1 MKLIYKLSFFLSIIS
16 MNAFAIDPP
25 TGVRPCCALGT
36 GLKAELGPVP
46 VPFFSLENV
55 VDVSDLN
62 QHKYNDGSE
71 SVTSSL
77 FGGAEEKNGII
88 YTERGGFLD
97 TAHIRDTADYTYY
110 LNVELRKHL
119 GKNYQ
124 IVLSDELRARIIQI
138 YPQDI
143 SFKTEQE
150 RMDVIH
156 NLSGLLAFRLAQ
168 WHEIAQ
174 WFGLESVG
182 GFKEYASAFSTED
195 LYSNLIGAII
205 AIKILQKN
213 PTIQIREYEK
223 AFSSQLQTVLKK
235 MGAVSKEKTIK
246 ELEAIDGQWWDSSE
260 RLPEKW
266 VVKVRDY
273 TLSLEMTPD
282 FGDEPYSLSIR
293 HLKKVEKLAE
303 LTLVSSESEQAFLS
317 LPKFLKNKDTW
328 THEDF
333 RELSS
338 FAKNSDDKMPQS
350 NNELL
355 SE

>member
-1 MKLIYKLSFFLSIIS
+1 
-16 MNAFAIDPP
+16 MNTFAIEPP
-25 TGVRPCCALGT
+25 TGVRPCCAFGT

-55 VDVSDLN
+55 VEVSELD

-110 LNVELRKHL
+110 LNTELRKHL
-119 GKNYQ
+119 GTDYQ
-124 IVLSDELRARIIQI
+124 IVLPDELRSRIIQI
-138 YPQDI
+138 HPQDI
-143 SFKTEQE
+143 TFKTEKE
-150 RMDVIH
+150 RMDAIYQ
-156 NLSGLLAFRLAQ
+156 LSGLLAFRLAQ

-174 WFGLESVG
+174 WFGVESVG

-195 LYSNLIGAII
+195 LYSNLVGAII
-205 AIKILQKN
+205 ATQILQKN
-213 PTIQIREYEK
+213 PTIKITEYEK
-223 AFSSQLQTVLKK
+223 AFSSQLQMVLKK

-273 TLSLEMTPD
+273 TFSLEMTPD

-293 HLKKVEKLAE
+293 HLKKVEQWAE
-303 LTLVSSESEQAFLS
+303 LTLVSSENESVFAS
-317 LPKFLKNKDTW
+317 LPSTLKNKPTW
-328 THEDF
+328 TQADF
-333 RELSS
+333 EKLSK
-338 FAKNSDDKMPQS
+338 FAKKEDDKNPL
-350 NNELL
+350 NNNNLL
-355 SE
+355 PN